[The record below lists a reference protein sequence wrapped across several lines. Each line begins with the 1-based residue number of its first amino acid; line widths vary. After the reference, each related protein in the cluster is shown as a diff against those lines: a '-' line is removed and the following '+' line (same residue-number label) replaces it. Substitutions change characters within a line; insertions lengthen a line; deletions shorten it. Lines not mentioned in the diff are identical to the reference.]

1 MQRKISAAWA
11 EPQQAGKEGSIERA
25 GAEPMTADATDWNA
39 GEEQFQK
46 PPVIASGRCNIVT
59 VLFAFCDKIQFNISI
74 FFGEEDE
81 SC

>member
-11 EPQQAGKEGSIERA
+11 EPQQAGKEASS
-25 GAEPMTADATDWNA
+25 EPMSADATDWNA
-39 GEEQFQK
+39 GEEHFQK
-46 PPVIASGRCNIVT
+46 LPVIASGRCNIVT

-74 FFGEEDE
+74 FFSEEDE